1 MQSEEFLDIGRHCKE
16 PSCNQ
21 LDFLP
26 FSCPSCHED
35 FCADHWRPPAGHKC
49 LKFDP
54 AKADNRIPS
63 CPLCSAPVSFPPG
76 TDPNIAMDAHL
87 SSSCPIL
94 NPSLASKPAAKP
106 ANECSARSCKTKM
119 IVPIAC
125 DKCGLKHCP
134 KHRFATDHACRAL
147 QAGGAAGKTGEKG
160 GAGVKKAFGGLMS
173 KAAAGS
179 TRQPASS
186 NLAGLAALRRA
197 QQAKPTSRA
206 PPSTAKPVAT
216 SAPLGSAANPLVLDS
231 DGDDSDIQILS
242 SKPAKGTGATGTG
255 GGGKKALAS
264 VGIASKTDKRAMA
277 EQESRRKALEARAKK
292 GLLTE
297 TEKLQY
303 ATMQALAVKNGGK
316 GKGGEGCQLC

>member
-26 FSCPSCHED
+26 LSCPSCQQD

-49 LKFDP
+49 PKFDP

-87 SSSCPIL
+87 STSCPIL
-94 NPSLASKPAAKP
+94 NPSLAWKSAAKP
-106 ANECSARSCKTKM
+106 ASECSARGCKTKM

-134 KHRFATDHACRAL
+134 KHRFDHACRAL

-160 GAGVKKAFGGLMS
+160 GAGVKKAFGGLMG
-173 KAAAGS
+173 KATASA
-179 TRQPASS
+179 RPPASS
-186 NLAGLAALRRA
+186 NHAGLAALRRA
-197 QQAKPTSRA
+197 QQAKSTPRA
-206 PPSTAKPVAT
+206 PSSTAKPVAST
-216 SAPLGSAANPLVLDS
+216 APLGSAAISPVLDS
-231 DGDDSDIQILS
+231 DGDNSDVQILS
-242 SKPAKGTGATGTG
+242 SKPAKGAGPAPQG

-316 GKGGEGCQLC
+316 SKGGEGCQLS

>member
-49 LKFDP
+49 PKFDP

-87 SSSCPIL
+87 STACPIL

-106 ANECSARSCKTKM
+106 ANECSARGCKTKM

-134 KHRFATDHACRAL
+134 KHRFSSDHGCRAL
-147 QAGGAAGKTGEKG
+147 QAGVANGKTGDKG

-173 KAAAGS
+173 KAAAS
-179 TRQPASS
+179 TRQPASA

-197 QQAKPTSRA
+197 QQAKSTPRA
-206 PPSTAKPVAT
+206 PPSAAKSVAT

-231 DGDDSDIQILS
+231 SDGDDSDVQILS
-242 SKPAKGTGATGTG
+242 SKPVKGPGSAAG
-255 GGGKKALAS
+255 GGSKKALAS
-264 VGIASKTDKRAMA
+264 VGIASKTDKRALA

-316 GKGGEGCQLC
+316 SKGGEGCQLS